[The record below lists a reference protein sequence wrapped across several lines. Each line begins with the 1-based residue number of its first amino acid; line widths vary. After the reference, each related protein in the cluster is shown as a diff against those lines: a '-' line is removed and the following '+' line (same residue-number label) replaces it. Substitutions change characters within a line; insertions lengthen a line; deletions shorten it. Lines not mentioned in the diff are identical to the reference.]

1 MKKLLALTLCSAMA
15 LSVFSTGFKLNDT
28 GEKTPVGDHAV
39 IITDNTKTVDYSKDI
54 LASKGLE
61 LIAKMDKL
69 AESTAYIESVSAQ
82 EDFKALLSEVAE
94 GDYSS
99 PKAVYKAAF
108 PEGTASAAVGVSID
122 AFSDDIKSIV
132 DDRLLAAIP
141 SQINAK
147 EGVETLAA
155 LTLVSAGT
163 ASYVEGVEESQL
175 YVFLYDNGY
184 SAIVSY
190 MPQEENVVS
199 ISANFVKSDEIS
211 NITSADELNTLVKA
225 NFNTDVKFALV
236 K

>member
-1 MKKLLALTLCSAMA
+1 MKKILALTLCSAMA

-28 GEKTPVGDHAV
+28 GEKAPVVDHAV
-39 IITDNTKTVDYSKDI
+39 IITDNAKTVDYSKDI

-99 PKAVYKAAF
+99 PKAVYKASF

-141 SQINAK
+141 SQINAT

-175 YVFLYDNGY
+175 YIFLYDNGY